1 MDPDRIVN
9 TSTVALVSLKALF
22 WLIPGVNLSG
32 GGVWV
37 TVIFTFGFYIGMIT
51 IADSIT
57 GQKTIRVVRNRGV
70 QRINRDERFSYFL
83 AMAGGVI
90 WVFLGIVF
98 VSFAW

>member
-9 TSTVALVSLKALF
+9 TSTVALVSLKALLL
-22 WLIPGVNLSG
+22 LIPGVNLSG

-37 TVIFTFGFYIGMIT
+37 TVIFTFVFYIGMMN

-57 GQKTIRVVRNRGV
+57 GQKIIRVVRNRGV
-70 QRINRDERFSYFL
+70 QRINGDDRFSYFL

-90 WVFLGIVF
+90 WVFLGIIF